1 MCDLGLVPDTRD
13 KYGVR
18 MPTDINDSQLLS
30 ELAPVVQENLD
41 RHIAAADG
49 WQPHEFVPWDSG
61 RNFAFMGGEDWA
73 PEQSKLSDV
82 EALALTVSVL
92 IADNMPSHHREL
104 AHAFGLVGPWWTWV
118 GRWTAEENRQSIVLR
133 DYLVLTRAV
142 DPVALERDRMKHM
155 VRGFD
160 LPPMHLAE
168 MLAHSA
174 FDEAAAAVRH
184 RNTARLGS
192 DPLVATIT
200 DRIAKDD
207 ELQATFYSNLVAAA
221 FDIAPDQ
228 TMIAVASAVDRFEVP
243 RVDLLDGSDSTARL
257 AEAGIY
263 DPARQN
269 EDVFAPLLRE
279 WKVGERT
286 GLSEDA
292 EQARQKLAALL

>member
-1 MCDLGLVPDTRD
+1 M
-13 KYGVR
+13 R
-18 MPTDINDSQLLS
+18 MPTDINDSQLPEINDSQLLS
-30 ELAPVVQENLD
+30 ELAPVVQENLE

-49 WQPHEFVPWDSG
+49 WQPHDFVPWDSG
-61 RNFAFMGGEDWA
+61 RNFAFMGGEDWS
-73 PEQSKLSDV
+73 PEQSQITDV

-142 DPVALERDRMKHM
+142 DPVALERDRMQHM

-160 LPPMHLAE
+160 LPALHLAE

-174 FDEAAAAVRH
+174 FEETAAAVRH
-184 RNTARLGS
+184 RNTARLAS
-192 DPLVATIT
+192 DPVVASIT
-200 DRIAKDD
+200 ERIAKDD
-207 ELQATFYSNLVAAA
+207 DLQATFYSNLVAAA
-221 FDIAPDQ
+221 LDIAPDQ
-228 TMIAVASAVDRFEVP
+228 TVIAVASAIDSFEVP
-243 RVDLLDGSDSTARL
+243 RVDLLNGSDSTARL

-279 WKVGERT
+279 WKIADRT
-286 GLSEDA
+286 GLGA
-292 EQARQKLAALL
+292 EAEKAREKLAALV